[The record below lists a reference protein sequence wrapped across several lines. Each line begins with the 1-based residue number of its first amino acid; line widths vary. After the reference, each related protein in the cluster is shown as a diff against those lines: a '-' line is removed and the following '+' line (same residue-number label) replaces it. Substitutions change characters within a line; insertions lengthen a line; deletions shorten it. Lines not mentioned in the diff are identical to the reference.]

1 MIFDLKKDLVT
12 TKNLLKKMNYLK
24 YQQTNRCLLVLGTA
38 EILIV
43 ESAGEINLHCT
54 RLFLEVD
61 ELQLRC
67 VLGSQRDAEIFLSNV
82 VE

>member
-67 VLGSQRDAEIFLSNV
+67 VLGSQRDAEIFL
-82 VE
+82 